1 LDLLKKNSYAPDSG
15 FEMFLV
21 LVLDIFKK
29 SNEPDTGIEMF
40 LVLVLD
46 LQKNNHMSLILVLK
60 CFRRFN
66 IGLFHYFM
74 TTAMS
79 QVSS

>member
-1 LDLLKKNSYAPDSG
+1 MSLI
-15 FEMFLV
+15 LV
-21 LVLDIFKK
+21 LKCFWSWYWIFKKK
-29 SNEPDTGIEMF
+29 SNEPDTGIERF

-46 LQKNNHMSLILVLK
+46 LQKSNHMSLILVLK
-60 CFRRFN
+60 YFRRFN

-79 QVSS
+79 QVSG

>member
-1 LDLLKKNSYAPDSG
+1 MSLI
-15 FEMFLV
+15 LV
-21 LVLDIFKK
+21 LKCFWSWYWIFKKK
-29 SNEPDTGIEMF
+29 SNEPDTGIEIF
-40 LVLVLD
+40 WSWYWIF
-46 LQKNNHMSLILVLK
+46 KKEIHMSLILVLK

-79 QVSS
+79 QVSG